1 VRWAVALY
9 VAILVAALVGCG
21 GGSSSDTATTSVPS
35 HADRSPV
42 RQPIAYSGT
51 SWTRFGYDAARF
63 NAAPRGLSAAKVGKL
78 EAKQVHLD
86 GTVDS
91 SPIYLSGI
99 RLSGKRRN
107 LLVMTTTYGRTLGL
121 NPATGATIWSFTP
134 SSYSSLAG
142 SAQIT
147 TATPVAD
154 PDGRFVY
161 TASPDGLIHKLRL
174 ANGHEVRTGK
184 WPASVTRDAAHEKIA
199 PALNLSGRYVLV
211 TTGGYIGDEPP
222 YQGKV
227 AAISRSSG
235 RVAQVLNSLCSNR
248 RRIIEPSSCPS
259 QHSAIWGRGGAVVAP
274 VTHRIYATTGN
285 GPFNGRTDWGD
296 SVLELAP
303 AAKRLRRHFTPTN
316 ARVLEETDA
325 DLGSASPALLP
336 APKGGSRARYVLQ
349 GGKDGKLRLLSL
361 RSSLY
366 GVRGSAGRRLGGQV
380 QTLPTPGGDQMYT
393 APAVLHRSGSV
404 RVFVATGSGTSA
416 YELSRGRLHVAWQ
429 NSTAGTS
436 PVIAGG
442 LVWVYDPNGGLNV
455 YRVSSGKLVRSLPAP
470 PGHWNSP
477 IVAGGRVFL
486 PSGDANDHSTSGELT
501 IYGEL
506 IRAPARTDSA

>member
-1 VRWAVALY
+1 VRWPVASY
-9 VAILVAALVGCG
+9 AAILAAVLVGCG
-21 GGSSSDTATTSVPS
+21 GGSSSDAETTSSTAS
-35 HADRSPV
+35 HADRSPGV
-42 RQPIAYSGT
+42 RQAIPRGGT
-51 SWTRFGYDAARF
+51 SWTRFGFNAARS

-78 EAKQVHLD
+78 AAKQVHLD

-91 SPIYLSGI
+91 SPIYLSGVKVA
-99 RLSGKRRN
+99 GKRRS

-121 NPATGATIWSFTP
+121 NPATGATLWSFTP

-161 TASPDGLIHKLRL
+161 AASPDGLIHKLRL
-174 ANGHEVRTGK
+174 ANGHEVRRGK
-184 WPASVTRDAAHEKIA
+184 WPAAVTKDATHEKIA
-199 PALNLSGRYVLV
+199 PALNLKGRYVLV

-227 AAISRSSG
+227 AAISRASG
-235 RVAQVLNSLCSNR
+235 RVAHVLNSLCSNR

-274 VTHRIYATTGN
+274 GTHRIYATTGN

-316 ARVLEETDA
+316 VRVLEQTDA

-361 RSSLY
+361 RSSFY
-366 GVRGSAGRRLGGQV
+366 GVGGDAGQRLGGQV

-404 RVFVATGSGTSA
+404 LVFVATGSGTSA
-416 YELSRGRLHVAWQ
+416 YELSHGRLHVAWE

-442 LVWVYDPNGGLNV
+442 LVWVYDPNGGLNA

-470 PGHWNSP
+470 SGHWNSP
-477 IVAGGRVFL
+477 IVAGGRVYL

-501 IYGEL
+501 IYAAG
-506 IRAPARTDSA
+506 

>member
-1 VRWAVALY
+1 MVF
-9 VAILVAALVGCG
+9 VGCG
-21 GGSSSDTATTSVPS
+21 GGGSSETSTA
-35 HADRSPV
+35 ASPPPHGDGSLGV
-42 RQPIAYSGT
+42 GEPAAAGT
-51 SWTRFGYDAARF
+51 SWTRFGFDAARS
-63 NAAPRGLSAAKVGKL
+63 NAAPRGLSATEVGKL
-78 EAKQVHLD
+78 AAKQVHLD

-91 SPIYLSGI
+91 SPIYLSEAEVEGE
-99 RLSGKRRN
+99 RRS
-107 LLVMTTTYGRTLGL
+107 LLVMTTTYGRTLAL
-121 NPATGATIWSFTP
+121 DPASGATIWSFTP
-134 SSYSSLAG
+134 SSYSSLTG
-142 SAQIT
+142 SEQIT

-154 PDGRFVY
+154 PGGRFVY
-161 TASPDGLIHKLRL
+161 AASPDGVIHKLRL
-174 ANGHEVRTGK
+174 ADGHQVSTGN

-199 PALNLSGRYVLV
+199 SALNLSGRYVLV

-227 AAISRSSG
+227 AAISRSTG

-274 VTHRIYATTGN
+274 GTHRIYATTGN

-303 AAKRLRRHFTPTN
+303 AAKQLLRHYTPTN
-316 ARVLEETDA
+316 VRVLEETDG

-336 APKGGSRARYVLQ
+336 EPKGGSSARYVLQ

-361 RSSLY
+361 RASLY
-366 GVRGSAGRRLGGQV
+366 GVTGKAGHRLGGQV

-404 RVFVATGSGTSA
+404 RVFVATGSGTTA

-442 LVWVYDPNGGLNV
+442 LVWVYDPNGGLNA
-455 YRVSSGKLVRSLPAP
+455 YRLSSGELVSSLPAP

-477 IVAGGRVFL
+477 IVAGGRVYL

-501 IYGEL
+501 IYGVGS
-506 IRAPARTDSA
+506 D

>member
-1 VRWAVALY
+1 M
-9 VAILVAALVGCG
+9 
-21 GGSSSDTATTSVPS
+21 
-35 HADRSPV
+35 
-42 RQPIAYSGT
+42 
-51 SWTRFGYDAARF
+51 RFGFDAARS
-63 NAAPRGLSAAKVGKL
+63 NAAPRGLSATQAGKL
-78 EAKQVHLD
+78 VGTQVHLD

-91 SPIYLSGI
+91 SPIYVSGVNVA
-99 RLSGKRRN
+99 GKRRN
-107 LLVMTTTYGRTLGL
+107 LLVMTTTYGRTLAL
-121 NPATGATIWSFTP
+121 NPATGATIWTFTP

-154 PDGRFVY
+154 PDRRFVY
-161 TASPDGLIHKLRL
+161 AVSPDGLIHKLRL
-174 ANGHEVRTGK
+174 ANGHQVRSGK
-184 WPASVTRDAAHEKIA
+184 WPAAVTRDPAHEKIA

-211 TTGGYIGDEPP
+211 TTGGYIGDVPP

-235 RVAQVLNSLCSNR
+235 RVAHVINSLCSNR
-248 RRIIEPSSCPS
+248 RRIIDPSSCPS

-274 VTHRIYATTGN
+274 GTHRIYATTGN
-285 GPFNGRTDWGD
+285 GPFNGRDDWGD

-303 AAKRLRRHFTPTN
+303 AAKRLRRHFTPTIV
-316 ARVLEETDA
+316 RMLEDTDG

-336 APKGGSRARYVLQ
+336 APKGGSRARYLLQ

-366 GVRGSAGRRLGGQV
+366 GVSGKAGDRLGGQV
-380 QTLPTPGGDQMYT
+380 QTLPTPGRDQMFT

-404 RVFVATGSGTSA
+404 RAFVATDSGTSA
-416 YELSRGRLHVAWQ
+416 YRLSHGRLHVAWE

-442 LVWVYDPNGGLNV
+442 LVWVYDPNGGLNA
-455 YRVSSGKLVRSLPAP
+455 YRVSSGKLVKSLPAP
-470 PGHWNSP
+470 AGHWNSP
-477 IVAGGRVFL
+477 IVAGGRVYL
-486 PSGDANDHSTSGELT
+486 PSGDANNHSTSGELT
-501 IYGEL
+501 IYGVG
-506 IRAPARTDSA
+506 